1 MTTRQAEAA
10 TALAGLMAMYAP
22 TTRFFL
28 NVWTWGYE
36 EIYKAI
42 ARTFHTKVNTI
53 LASFVHVAHSSLIQ
67 IHVDRYKY
75 GVYAHITGDPFLQSI
90 ITRDETLTRFHA
102 CERFER
108 CDHVRVHGRESHTP
122 GGQHVVYVNPVNM
135 DIETWARYMES
146 TREQLCTGKVPNIL
160 VS

>member
-1 MTTRQAEAA
+1 
-10 TALAGLMAMYAP
+10 MAMYAP

-28 NVWTWGYE
+28 NLWTWGYE

-53 LASFVHVAHSSLIQ
+53 LASLVRAAHTSLIQ

-108 CDHVRVHGRESHTP
+108 CEQVRVNGRESHTP
-122 GGQHVVYVNPVNM
+122 SGHHVVYVNPVNM
-135 DIETWARYMES
+135 DVASWERYLANTS
-146 TREQLCTGKVPNIL
+146 DQLRAGKVPNVL
-160 VS
+160 VSVSVVWVIRR